1 MWGSVKMKLVEVL
14 EECKAKN
21 STEELEK
28 KRFAC
33 ANCGVTWLELVGLV
47 VVNRAGKEKLCLQIG
62 MESES
67 CQVCKMKARRCQKC
81 SSSDVYEIRFEDEVL
96 EVPLS
101 FKDIR
106 TVNKK

>member
-1 MWGSVKMKLVEVL
+1 MKLVEVL

-21 STEELEK
+21 STEEELEK

-47 VVNRAGKEKLCLQIG
+47 VVDRTGMEDLCLQIG
-62 MESES
+62 MESEA
-67 CQVCKMKARRCQKC
+67 CQVCKMKPRKCQKC
-81 SSSDVYEIRFEDEVL
+81 NSSDVYEIRFENEVH

-106 TVNKK
+106 TVKK